1 MQEPRKPGGKVNTSA
16 NLFFLLTGLLIFIQ
30 EESFLMASGASVQQ
44 LFLAA
49 NARPTKLAKR
59 PTLSGGLLAKP
70 WALKDMPAPSKLY
83 AKAFGKADVTQLNEV
98 SYSVVDVT

>member
-16 NLFFLLTGLLIFIQ
+16 NLFFLLRGLLIFIQ

-49 NARPTKLAKR
+49 KARLLK
-59 PTLSGGLLAKP
+59 GLH
-70 WALKDMPAPSKLY
+70 SVE
-83 AKAFGKADVTQLNEV
+83 AF
-98 SYSVVDVT
+98 